1 MHPIMLYEIA
11 KIRVDELH
19 READRERLIRQAGRD
34 RNRGVEWTGLVA
46 RLRTRLSGATR
57 AQPRRADAGT

>member
-46 RLRTRLSGATR
+46 RLRTRLSGATKS
-57 AQPRRADAGT
+57 QPRRADAGT